1 MLLNKKSN
9 DTEYNKQNSI
19 SYLFNFL
26 IINDLVGS
34 ILNYTFK
41 MTKNTKVNSAILII
55 GNEILSGRTQDTNT
69 STLATWLNSIGV
81 KVGEVRVIPDIEKTI
96 IDTLNTLRTTYDYV
110 FTTGGIGPTHDDITA
125 ESVSK
130 AFGLKYEIHK
140 EAYKILEAY
149 YKPGEFNEGR
159 QKMVWMPENANLILN
174 PTSGAPGFN
183 VENVFCLPGVPSIL
197 KSMLGGLTNRI
208 VGGKPILSLT
218 ISLRTVE
225 SEIANALT
233 KVQDDNKDVEIGSY
247 PFFQA
252 GKLGVSIVI
261 RSEEQ
266 LKIDNC
272 NSQILKFVNAKKI
285 EVVER

>member
-1 MLLNKKSN
+1 MNKK
-9 DTEYNKQNSI
+9 
-19 SYLFNFL
+19 
-26 IINDLVGS
+26 V
-34 ILNYTFK
+34 
-41 MTKNTKVNSAILII
+41 KVNASILII

-81 KVGEVRVIPDIEKTI
+81 KVGEVRVIPDVEQTI
-96 IDTLNTLRTTYDYV
+96 IDVLNLLRSEYNYV

-125 ESVSK
+125 QSVSK
-130 AFGLKYEIHK
+130 AFGIKYEIHK

-174 PTSGAPGFN
+174 PTSGAPGFS

-197 KSMLGGLTNRI
+197 KSMLGGLKNEI

-218 ISLRTVE
+218 VSLKTVE
-225 SEIANALT
+225 SEIADSLT
-233 KVQDDNKDVEIGSY
+233 KVQNNNQDVEIGSY
-247 PFFQA
+247 PFFHA

-261 RSEEQ
+261 RSEDQ
-266 LKIDNC
+266 SKIDEC
-272 NSQILKFVNAKKI
+272 SSQVLKFVNEKNI
-285 EVVER
+285 EVVDR

>member
-1 MLLNKKSN
+1 MN
-9 DTEYNKQNSI
+9 
-19 SYLFNFL
+19 
-26 IINDLVGS
+26 
-34 ILNYTFK
+34 
-41 MTKNTKVNSAILII
+41 KNTKVNATILII

-96 IDTLNTLRTTYDYV
+96 IDTLNLLRSNYDYV

-125 ESVSK
+125 ASVSK
-130 AFGLKYEIHK
+130 AFGIKYEIHK
-140 EAYKILEAY
+140 EAFKILETY

-159 QKMVWMPENANLILN
+159 QKMVWMPQNANLILN

-183 VENVFCLPGVPSIL
+183 IENVFCLPGVPSIL
-197 KSMLGGLTNRI
+197 KSMLGGLKNNI
-208 VGGKPILSLT
+208 VGGEPILSLT

-225 SEIANALT
+225 SEIANSLT
-233 KVQDDNKDVEIGSY
+233 LVQDNNKDVEIGSY

-261 RSEEQ
+261 RSENQ
-266 LKIDNC
+266 SKIDKC
-272 NSQILKFVNAKKI
+272 NSQIIDFVNKMNI
-285 EVVER
+285 PIVNRN